1 MEATSKSDSSGD
13 TTPAPSAFDSVAGVG
28 TGRDEMGWDFLL
40 LLGVG
45 GGRIRQ

>member
-13 TTPAPSAFDSVAGVG
+13 TTPAPSAFDSVAD
-28 TGRDEMGWDFLL
+28 RDEMRWDFLL